1 MVCLSLKR
9 VGCDRVQAERRI
21 CNAPDKED
29 VLKSR
34 VSWLVTLFVLF
45 WVTMGWAQETAEE
58 WFNKGIGAVQAG
70 EYEEAIRSFKETLAL
85 RPDHEPSYT
94 YIGLV
99 YTMKAMWDEAI
110 EAYRKAIEINP
121 RNSQTH
127 YDLGFS
133 LYKKE
138 MSDEAVEEFKTA
150 IALNAGFVSA
160 YQALGAVYA
169 QEKMVEKAVPLFKK
183 ALELSPN
190 DRTVHWNLAEAYSEL
205 GKGILAADHYYQV
218 AILSLRGG
226 DREGALT
233 AYEKALP
240 LSGEIAGILLGRLY
254 SDKDLPEDSRL
265 SVPRDA
271 PRDKDR
277 QSTVVIGPSPSKA
290 GSLWYT
296 VPSRMNVR
304 KGPSL
309 DSVVLGHL
317 NQGSRFRILEEATG
331 NNSVTS
337 WYRIEGE
344 SGIQGWLCG
353 IHKGVVQY
361 KTLSDR

>member
-1 MVCLSLKR
+1 M
-9 VGCDRVQAERRI
+9 
-21 CNAPDKED
+21 
-29 VLKSR
+29 KSR
-34 VSWLVTLFVLF
+34 VAWLVTLFLLLC
-45 WVTMGWAQETAEE
+45 VTMGWAQQTAEE
-58 WFNKGIGAVQAG
+58 WFNKGIGDVKAR
-70 EYEEAIRSFKETLAL
+70 EYDEAIRSFKETLAL

-99 YTMKAMWDEAI
+99 YTMKALWDEAI

-133 LYKKE
+133 LYNKE
-138 MSDEAVEEFKTA
+138 LLDEAIEEFNRA

-160 YQALGAVYA
+160 YQALGGVYA
-169 QEKMVEKAVPLFKK
+169 QKKMVEKAVPLFKK

-205 GKGILAADHYYQV
+205 DKGILAADHYYHV

-233 AYEKALP
+233 AYEKVLP
-240 LSGEIAGILLGRLY
+240 LSGEIAGILLGQLY
-254 SDKDLPEDSRL
+254 SDKNLPKDSQL
-265 SVPRDA
+265 PLPSEA

-277 QSTVVIGPSPSKA
+277 QSSVVTGTSPSKA
-290 GSLWYT
+290 GRLWYT
-296 VPSRMNVR
+296 VPTRMNVR

-309 DSVVLGHL
+309 DSEVLGQL
-317 NQGSRFRILEEATG
+317 NRGSRFRIMEEAAG

-361 KTLSDR
+361 ETLPGL